1 MSSNA
6 TDNPVQSHRPDRHGY
21 IYPPG
26 LKHNLLWQ
34 AARKFRPA
42 NPILLFSHL
51 AQVYGD
57 IAHYKLGPKHIIF
70 LNHPEYI
77 REVMVVQHSNFV
89 KERTQRRAKLLLGAG
104 MITADGQT
112 HRKQR
117 QVAQPSF
124 HRQRVPAYAQVVI
137 ERAMSAQDQWQDGS
151 EVNIYREMMHFALGT
166 VARTLFSTELG
177 AEVVDLNKSM
187 SDIMDVYQAIVLLPG
202 IRTLLKI
209 PGTPLRKFIYARDR
223 FDKMVYRLIE
233 EHRRDGDRGDLLSG
247 MLEAQQ
253 SMGWTDSEI
262 RDQVLTIFLAG
273 YETVA
278 IALTWTWYL
287 LSQNPECQARFH
299 SELDGVLGG
308 RLPTYEDIPRL
319 RYVEIVL
326 SESMRLYPPAWAMGR
341 EAIADFELGPY
352 RLPAGTTVL
361 MSQFISHRDSRF
373 YPDPLRFDPERFT
386 PEAKAAR
393 PRFTYFPFGMG
404 PRQCIGE
411 AFAWMEGVLTLA
423 TIGQNWRMEL
433 IPGQQIDPQPLF
445 TLRPKRGISMR
456 VHAR

>member
-1 MSSNA
+1 MSSKA
-6 TDNPVQSHRPDRHGY
+6 IDSPAQGLRPDRHGY

-26 LKHNLLWQ
+26 LQHNLLWQ
-34 AARKFRPA
+34 AARRFRPA
-42 NPILLFSHL
+42 NPIVLFSHL
-51 AQVYGD
+51 AKEYGD
-57 IAHYKLGPKHIIF
+57 ISHYKLGPKHIIF

-77 REVMVVQHSNFV
+77 REVMVVQHSNFI
-89 KERTQRRAKLLLGAG
+89 KERTQRRAKLLLGEG

-124 HRQRVPAYAQVVI
+124 HRQRVPAYAQAVI
-137 ERAMSAQDQWQDGS
+137 ERATSVREQWQVGS

-166 VARTLFSTELG
+166 VSRTLFSTELG
-177 AEVVDLNKSM
+177 PEVVDLNKSM

-202 IRTLLKI
+202 IRALLKI

-223 FDKMVYRLIE
+223 FDQMVYRLIE
-233 EHRRDGDRGDLLSG
+233 EHRRDGDRGDLLSLMRDG
-247 MLEAQQ
+247 QDE
-253 SMGWTDSEI
+253 MGWTDADL
-262 RDQVLTIFLAG
+262 RDQVLTVFLAG

-287 LSQNPECQARFH
+287 LTKNPECQARFH
-299 SELDGVLGG
+299 SELDKVLGG
-308 RLPTYEDIPRL
+308 RLPTYDDIPQL
-319 RYVEIVL
+319 RYTEMMF

-361 MSQFISHRDSRF
+361 MSQFISHRDPRYF
-373 YPDPLRFDPERFT
+373 PDPLRFDPERFT

-393 PRFTYFPFGMG
+393 PRFSYFPFGMG

-411 AFAWMEGVLTLA
+411 AFAWMEGILALA
-423 TIGQNWRMEL
+423 TIGQKWRMEL
-433 IPGQQIDPQPLF
+433 VPGQKIEPQPLF
-445 TLRPKRGISMR
+445 TLRPKNGMLVKLR
-456 VHAR
+456 AR